1 MLSLGNFISK
11 VFSKRERFATFFGQM
26 GPKSLR
32 ETFVAQGKI
41 GPKTWFPMANGPKF
55 PHKRC

>member
-32 ETFVAQGKI
+32 ETFVAQGK
-41 GPKTWFPMANGPKF
+41 
-55 PHKRC
+55 